1 MITCYII
8 DDELHAIQVL
18 EAYIAKTPGL
28 EVIGFSE
35 NPLEA
40 MEEFRNKK
48 FADLTFVDIDMPQ
61 LSGIEVSEL
70 IGTKTRVI
78 FTTAFSSYAVEAFEK
93 DVYDYILK
101 PITYPRFLK
110 CINKVTTGLSK
121 EDQDDYF
128 YLQCDNKGKI
138 VKLKYDDILFV
149 EGLKNYIGINTV
161 SGKYITHMTM
171 KEMEENL
178 SSVNFC
184 RIHKSYI
191 VNLDK
196 ITNIQGN
203 LISLG
208 TKMEI
213 TLGSDYKED
222 FNKKISKKLLKSKR
236 STN

>member
-70 IGTKTRVI
+70 IGNKTRVI

-110 CINKVTTGLSK
+110 CINKVTAGLSK

-208 TKMEI
+208 AKMEI

-236 STN
+236 SPN

>member
-1 MITCYII
+1 MISCYII

-28 EVIGFSE
+28 ELIGYSE
-35 NPLEA
+35 NPLA
-40 MEEFRNKK
+40 AIEEFRSKK
-48 FADLTFVDIDMPQ
+48 FADITFVDIDMPQ

-78 FTTAFSSYAVEAFEK
+78 FTTAFSSYALEAFEK
-93 DVYDYILK
+93 DVFDYILK

-110 CINKVTTGLSK
+110 SINKVAAGLSK

-138 VKLKYDDILFV
+138 AKLKYDEILFV
-149 EGLKNYIGINTV
+149 EGLKNYIGINTT

-178 SSVNFC
+178 SAVNFC
-184 RIHKSYI
+184 RVHKSYI
-191 VNLDK
+191 INVDK
-196 ITNIQGN
+196 ITNMQGN

-208 TKMEI
+208 NKIEI
-213 TLGSDYKED
+213 TLGNDYKED
-222 FNKKISKKLLKSKR
+222 FNKKISKKLLKSKKT
-236 STN
+236 SN